1 MNFRDKIKSIKRVLL
16 PNCREAVRAQSDL
29 LDRPAT
35 LSVRLGLWLHLLLCK
50 LCKRYGRQ
58 IRFLR
63 TAAHEYGDEFTQAT
77 PQKLSEAARERMKQK
92 LSSEKQL

>member
-50 LCKRYGRQ
+50 WCKRYGQQ

-63 TAAHEYGDEFTQAT
+63 TAAQNHCDECTEAA
-77 PQKLSEAARERMKQK
+77 PQKLSANARERIK
-92 LSSEKQL
+92 EQLRAKN